1 MSTATPG
8 STSTGAGA
16 KRQRSE
22 RHGWRA
28 DMPLRKYTP
37 TPTSGTAPLHRRLN
51 YGYADFSPATHQMNE
66 NQLTER
72 TIRYGFVDMPVVKE
86 HKSCHEIVYDRL
98 RDTRVFQEL
107 QSFAAGVAQRQWAR
121 GRVLSQ
127 NLPRLPN
134 RSVRSD
140 EQREEWLHSLSNPHI
155 PLSTLVAGVPFGLRG
170 ERLLESLYLHKVPV
184 TRSIWAIRL
193 IGLYEMMASQ
203 TRVCDHALLKQL
215 EAQYTPTWSRQFT
228 SYVEHTLQNAP
239 TAEKSASS
247 DEWMRQWQFCLQM
260 MHAQYDQGLLD
271 QRMLVSWLVT
281 QLRQASVDKCMVLL
295 PVAQDYT
302 SEIARSR
309 NPLRKL
315 IAAVVFRIEQS
326 ARYPS
331 LHRLHEQLGAYLI
344 ELFLSMPDAFV
355 EPSTWH
361 AHCNALH
368 TASSFIDGKRRQPLL
383 ALISQVNARNFR
395 FACLAD
401 DSNGQLNEQPAD
413 KHERVFHELDAIGP
427 DTDIAGVLKRVF
439 GESMEQINGHSVRL
453 VCYWATN
460 YRMPNKQFRQL
471 VAARLCRLHLDG
483 YDSVAKLQ
491 LQSAIVGF
499 LDIYP
504 LPDDKDQREC
514 AVRSVCSLLE
524 HLAYVQC
531 FSFSKYLQL
540 LTARGDFF
548 GSRLKQPRAQR
559 HLSLVSG
566 LPANS
571 IEICRQQQLL
581 LYDCDY
587 KVANSTDVTSQLQK
601 ALCAALPF
609 MVAYTCAAPFR
620 AKLSKSDQGGID
632 PEIVCWWMPCLKDP
646 FDATL
651 LPAPTY
657 FTSCSLQSSLAQ
669 EPCTKEWIAPLVDH
683 FVDERMLA
691 TNMLDQLRQL
701 LKSAQRSDVD
711 LVVNHRLLPMVYDY
725 VVKDVTVGVDNW
737 RVITQPG
744 TSLLNRRQAAVV
756 ISVLIE
762 AGYFSQLLDFLL
774 WLLAHT
780 RANHII
786 SLSHGTLRRFTQTW
800 ILLGR
805 LSRAVAA
812 IEQSFTGSSESFD
825 FESLRTLQHWHSAEP
840 QTTQQAFQR
849 VSAEYESFVSSHASM
864 LVAQGS
870 GHVPSQLSTG
880 KELLQLAQ
888 QLVRDRA
895 RDAIS
900 SAADEIDWAI
910 LPCFQKL
917 TRVAFSATNHQRI
930 DMGASGLHTDLSGLP
945 ASTLRPRLQSMLA
958 FIATE
963 AIRAA
968 VHTGRTL
975 KLRTGER
982 ALDEVSLRTF
992 IDICVLFI
1000 RWFALNSGLLADP
1013 EEFASPL
1020 LAALESALRE
1030 WILSSETA
1038 VAGSLD
1044 ATSTPSNGQ
1053 QSLELEV
1060 AMFIGHTLVTSLLA
1074 AGCLR
1079 IHELVPWLI
1088 NHCKQPVSQQ
1098 TAAQYACIAGII
1110 RALGEPVACNLEPED
1125 PRQLYE
1131 TIEMSAHWISAFS
1144 LYKLSRIQ
1152 SIELVF
1158 TSAMAS
1164 GKLRDAGLSLIA
1176 QPLVRFVSA
1185 LAQSQCIQ
1193 GIVRYV
1199 PSTEST
1205 GYYTVLEIY
1214 RANIEPQI
1222 SDAQVTLPVKR
1233 ALLRALMTLCERED
1247 PFENGFSAMTTAEVA
1262 HRLHRTLRQF
1272 CFGSGLTSVYEL
1284 STILNSL
1291 LLFANSALRESEAST
1306 DAFAMAAGGA
1316 RMIQS
1321 TANASS
1327 GHSRA
1332 TSQDPDGIMEQQVQF
1347 VTNASAYLVSC
1358 VQNALFTWDIS
1369 DQKRACLAK
1378 ALSTLAP
1385 DVVLQIVE
1393 ACSQTL
1399 FALHMEKACNLD
1411 DTAPTESAVDGKDDE
1426 ADSSTVMSVDSR
1438 VIHLVKLGA
1447 NLAQASDMA
1456 DAFIENFMSLTKDP
1470 GDDEEFA
1477 AENVQAAFKRGLAL
1491 AQFIGKL
1498 VAALGQLSE
1507 VKKQQEFKDSR
1518 LVQSLRAFA
1527 CAILGQLESL
1537 AKNASCRVAFASS
1550 LCIAKD
1556 QKPCPTD
1563 AASGLDTKQLQS
1575 MVLWRLLAVRPLC
1588 HLIRLFPDEFGAGE
1602 WLMTLITLCSAP
1614 SCQASASMPEGVR
1627 LFELLSDFAAII
1639 SESIT
1644 GSMRKQSL
1652 VLLRLVAPEVRN
1664 LVSDRKHAATLSRL
1678 FPFEMS
1684 TTRTSDLVCREI
1696 EGIDN
1701 PWLWI
1706 EALEFAPLLSLNL
1719 SALSNGNGG
1728 GLEGMTPFTL
1738 RGRVEQEA
1746 KANKGGEVAVGYL
1759 ANLRRGEPNASHE
1772 QRVAESRRLQYLENP
1787 YFPMQPAMVFP
1798 LAETP
1803 VPWRLFAAKRRRMD
1817 AETRL
1822 VWRSQCEAAFNS

>member
-1 MSTATPG
+1 MSTTPR
-8 STSTGAGA
+8 STSTGAGT
-16 KRQRSE
+16 KRLRSE

-37 TPTSGTAPLHRRLN
+37 TPSSGTAPLHRHLN

-86 HKSCHEIVYDRL
+86 HKSCHDIVYDRL

-140 EQREEWLHSLSNPHI
+140 EQREEWLQSLSNPHI

-170 ERLLESLYLHKVPV
+170 ERLLESLYSHKVSV

-203 TRVCDHALLKQL
+203 TRVCDRALLKQL

-239 TAEKSASS
+239 TAEKSAS

-281 QLRQASVDKCMVLL
+281 QLRQASVDKCMILL
-295 PVAQDYT
+295 PVVQDYT

-315 IAAVVFRIEQS
+315 IAAVVFRVEQS

-331 LHRLHEQLGAYLI
+331 LHRLHEQLGIYLI

-355 EPSTWH
+355 EPSTWY
-361 AHCNALH
+361 AHRNALH
-368 TASSFIDGKRRQPLL
+368 AASALIDDKRRQPLL
-383 ALISQVNARNFR
+383 ALVGQVNARNCR

-401 DSNGQLNEQPAD
+401 DANEQLDEQPVD
-413 KHERVFHELDAIGP
+413 MHERVFRELDDIGP
-427 DTDIAGVLKRVF
+427 DTDIASVLKRVF
-439 GESMEQINGHSVRL
+439 GDSKEQINGHCVRI
-453 VCYWATN
+453 VCYWATS
-460 YRMPNKQFRQL
+460 YQMPNKQFRQL
-471 VAARLCRLHLDG
+471 VAARLCRLHLDCF
-483 YDSVAKLQ
+483 DSAANLQ
-491 LQSAIVGF
+491 LQSAIVSF

-504 LPDDKDQREC
+504 LPNDNAQREC

-524 HLAYVQC
+524 YLADVQC

-566 LPANS
+566 LPANAV
-571 IEICRQQQLL
+571 ETHRQQQLL

-587 KVANSTDVTSQLQK
+587 KVINSTDVASQLRK

-609 MVAYTCAAPFR
+609 MIAYTCAAPLR
-620 AKLSKSDQGGID
+620 AKSSKSYRGID
-632 PEIVCWWMPCLKDP
+632 LDIVHWWMPCLKDP
-646 FDATL
+646 FDSTL
-651 LPAPTY
+651 LPAPNY
-657 FTSCSLQSSLAQ
+657 FTNGSLQSSLARH
-669 EPCTKEWIAPLVDH
+669 PCTKEWIAPLVDH
-683 FVDERMLA
+683 FDDERMLA
-691 TNMLDQLRQL
+691 TNMLGQLRQL

-711 LVVNHRLLPMVYDY
+711 LVVNHRLLPIVYDY

-812 IEQSFTGSSESFD
+812 IEQSFAGSSEYFD
-825 FESLRTLQHWHSAEP
+825 FESLRTLQHWHSVEP
-840 QTTQQAFQR
+840 ETVQQAFQR
-849 VSAEYESFVSSHASM
+849 VSAEYESFVSTHASM

-870 GHVPSQLSTG
+870 GHVPSQLSAG

-895 RDAIS
+895 REAIS

-917 TRVAFSATNHQRI
+917 TRVALSATNHQRI
-930 DMGASGLHTDLSGLP
+930 DMGVSGLHTDLSSLP
-945 ASTLRPRLQSMLA
+945 ASTLKPRLQSMLA
-958 FIATE
+958 SIATE

-968 VHTGRTL
+968 VLTGRTL
-975 KLRTGER
+975 KLRAGER
-982 ALDEVSLRTF
+982 ALDEISLRTF

-1013 EEFASPL
+1013 AEFAPSL
-1020 LAALESALRE
+1020 LAALESALGE
-1030 WILSSETA
+1030 WTLSSETA

-1044 ATSTPSNGQ
+1044 ATNALGNEQ
-1053 QSLELEV
+1053 QSSELEV

-1088 NHCKQPVSQQ
+1088 NRCKQPVSQQ
-1098 TAAQYACIAGII
+1098 TAAQYACIPGII
-1110 RALGEPVACNLEPED
+1110 RALGEPIACNLEPED

-1131 TIEMSAHWISAFS
+1131 TIEMSAHWISAFA
-1144 LYKLSRIQ
+1144 LHKLSRIQ

-1176 QPLVRFVSA
+1176 QPLISFVSM
-1185 LAQSQCIQ
+1185 LAQSRWIQ
-1193 GIVRYV
+1193 GIIGYV
-1199 PSTEST
+1199 PNAEST

-1233 ALLRALMTLCERED
+1233 AVLRALMTLCERED

-1272 CFGSGLTSVYEL
+1272 CFEPGSISVYEL

-1321 TANASS
+1321 AVNVSS

-1332 TSQDPDGIMEQQVQF
+1332 TSQDPDGSMEQQVQF

-1399 FALHMEKACNLD
+1399 FAPHMDKTYNLD
-1411 DTAPTESAVDGKDDE
+1411 DTIHTEPGTDGNEDE
-1426 ADSSTVMSVDSR
+1426 ADSLTVMSVDSR
-1438 VIHLVKLGA
+1438 VAHLVKLGA
-1447 NLAQASDMA
+1447 NLAHASDMA
-1456 DAFIENFMSLTKDP
+1456 DAFIESFMSLTKEP
-1470 GDDEEFA
+1470 GDDEECA
-1477 AENVQAAFKRGLAL
+1477 AEDTQAAFKRGLAL

-1498 VAALGQLSE
+1498 VEALGQLPE
-1507 VKKQQEFKDSR
+1507 VKKQQKFKDGG
-1518 LVQSLRAFA
+1518 LLQSLRAFA

-1537 AKNASCRVAFASS
+1537 AKSASYRVAFASS
-1550 LCIAKD
+1550 LCITKD
-1556 QKPCPTD
+1556 QKPCPAD
-1563 AASGLDTKQLQS
+1563 APTSADTKQLQS
-1575 MVLWRLLAVRPLC
+1575 MVFWRLLAVRPLC

-1614 SCQASASMPEGVR
+1614 SCQPSATMQGGVK
-1627 LFELLSDFAAII
+1627 LIELLSDFAAII

-1652 VLLRLVAPEVRN
+1652 VLLRSVAPEVRN
-1664 LVSDRKHAATLSRL
+1664 LVSDRKYAATLSRL

-1684 TTRTSDLVCREI
+1684 TTRTSDLVCRDI

-1746 KANKGGEVAVGYL
+1746 KTNKDGEVAVGYL
-1759 ANLRRGEPNASHE
+1759 ANLRRGEPNASRE
-1772 QRVAESRRLQYLENP
+1772 QQVAEFRKLQYLENP
-1787 YFPMQPAMVFP
+1787 YFPMQPAMLFP

-1803 VPWRLFAAKRRRMD
+1803 VPWHLFAAKRRRMD

-1822 VWRSQCEAAFNS
+1822 VWRSQCEAVFNS